1 METKNNELSDLSQTS
16 VGLMDGEEGRQ
27 NSSSEASRAPRSGLK
42 RSIAFWQTSR
52 HRSRLFGR

>member
-27 NSSSEASRAPRSGLK
+27 NSSSEAGRAHDQG
-42 RSIAFWQTSR
+42 
-52 HRSRLFGR
+52 